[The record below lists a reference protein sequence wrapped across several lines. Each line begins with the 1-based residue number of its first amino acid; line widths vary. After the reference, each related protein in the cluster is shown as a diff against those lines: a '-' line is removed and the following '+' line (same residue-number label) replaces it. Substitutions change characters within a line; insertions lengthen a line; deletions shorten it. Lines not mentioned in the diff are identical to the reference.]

1 MFLTNGTQKQATS
14 RDHPANAEGLRHN
27 ALVTKVLLLENPHP
41 IAAELLKRDN
51 YEVEVVH
58 GSLDEDDLI
67 AALDG
72 VSVLGI
78 RSKTEVTRK
87 VLAHAPKLEVVGAFC
102 IGTNQIAT
110 DFAAERGIPVF
121 NAPYANTRSVV
132 ELAIGEIIALTRRLT
147 VKNSRL
153 HKGVW
158 DKSADHAHEI
168 RGRTLGIIGYGNI
181 GTQLSVLAVA
191 LGLRVIFYDI
201 AERLA
206 LGNAHPAAS
215 MEEVLREADI
225 VSVHVDGSLSNTG
238 LLGEREFAMMKPG
251 AVFINLSR
259 GFTVDVNALRSA
271 LESGHLLGA
280 AVDVFP
286 EEPKANGDHFTSE
299 LAGLD
304 NVILTPHI
312 GGSTLEAQHDI
323 AVFVAGKVQGYL
335 SRGSTALSVNLPNLS
350 LPASSPR
357 AQRLCFVHHNT
368 PGVMARLNDVFAQ
381 EGVNV
386 EGQALATSGSLGY
399 AITDLRSPLSEH
411 ALELIGSSSS
421 SVRMRYFPIR

>member
-1 MFLTNGTQKQATS
+1 MSKA
-14 RDHPANAEGLRHN
+14 
-27 ALVTKVLLLENPHP
+27 LLLENPHP
-41 IAAELLKRDN
+41 IAASLLERDGFD
-51 YEVEVVH
+51 VKVIR
-58 GSLDEDDLI
+58 GGLDEDELI

-87 VLAHAPKLEVVGAFC
+87 VLAHAKDLEVIGAFC

-132 ELAIGEIIALTRRLT
+132 ELALGQIIALTRRLT

-153 HKGVW
+153 HRGIW
-158 DKSADHAHEI
+158 DKSADHAHEV

-181 GTQLSVLAVA
+181 GTQLSVLAEA
-191 LGLRVIFYDI
+191 LGMRVIFYDI

-206 LGNAHPAAS
+206 LGNALAAS
-215 MEEVLREADI
+215 SLEEVLREADI
-225 VSVHVDGSLSNTG
+225 VSLHVDGSKANENLF
-238 LLGEREFAMMKPG
+238 GEREFQMMKPG

-259 GFTVDVNALRSA
+259 GFIVDVQALRAA
-271 LESGHLLGA
+271 LQSGHLLGA

-286 EEPKANGDHFTSE
+286 EEPKANGDPFSSE

-323 AVFVAGKVQGYL
+323 AVFTAGKISSYL
-335 SRGSTALSVNLPNLS
+335 SRGSTTLSVNVPNLNLQDS
-350 LPASSPR
+350 QSR
-357 AQRLCFVHHNT
+357 GFRLAFMHHNT
-368 PGVMARLNDVFAQ
+368 PGVMARLNEVFAQ
-381 EGVNV
+381 ESINL
-386 EGQALATSGSLGY
+386 EGQALATSGSIGY
-399 AITDLRSPLSEH
+399 AITDMAMPISETVLDRIRSSPAS
-411 ALELIGSSSS
+411 IR
-421 SVRMRYFPIR
+421 VRYFMI